1 MNQYVFEE
9 ERPVVDTKCGKI
21 RGIAYGGVNIFMGI
35 DYAKAK
41 RFQMPVEIE
50 PWEGIK
56 NAYQHGPISK
66 QVLKLKPFYTYRGLH
81 MLEEES
87 EDCQQRKNRYLYGF
101 MEADSSEETHLKNIP
116 LKERTLQDMEIL
128 FLFQSTTD

>member
-41 RFQMPVEIE
+41 DFRCR
-50 PWEGIK
+50 
-56 NAYQHGPISK
+56 
-66 QVLKLKPFYTYRGLH
+66 LKSNLGKELKCL
-81 MLEEES
+81 S
-87 EDCQQRKNRYLYGF
+87 
-101 MEADSSEETHLKNIP
+101 AW
-116 LKERTLQDMEIL
+116 
-128 FLFQSTTD
+128 TDFKTGS

>member
-87 EDCQQRKNRYLYGF
+87 EDCQNLNIWAPKGGAEKKPVFVWIHGGGF
-101 MEADSSEETHLKNIP
+101 FGWKRI
-116 LKERTLQDMEIL
+116 
-128 FLFQSTTD
+128 

>member
-87 EDCQQRKNRYLYGF
+87 EDCQNLNIWAPK
-101 MEADSSEETHLKNIP
+101 EETHLKNIP